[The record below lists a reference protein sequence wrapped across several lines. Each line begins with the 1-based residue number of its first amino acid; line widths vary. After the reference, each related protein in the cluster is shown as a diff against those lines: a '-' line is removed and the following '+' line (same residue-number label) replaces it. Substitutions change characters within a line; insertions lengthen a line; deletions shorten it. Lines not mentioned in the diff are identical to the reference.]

1 MATLEE
7 RVTGIEAQ
15 LPYLA
20 SKADIAGLETK
31 LADLKNDLAWR
42 LIGIVAIASSI
53 IIGVIKLWN

>member
-15 LPYLA
+15 LPHLA

-31 LADLKNDLAWR
+31 LADLKNDLTWR

>member
-7 RVTGIEAQ
+7 RVTEIEAQ
-15 LPYLA
+15 LPHLA

-31 LADLKNDLAWR
+31 LADLKNDLTWR